1 MQAGTDNGTGHG
13 FYQRVPIPRRAPLNW
28 PNGAAAAFAVL
39 VSAEYYEMQPP
50 ENAFIPPNV
59 PGGFGRG
66 PYPDFRVYTARA
78 YGNRVG
84 IFRLYEALERHR
96 LPATVAVDMLTARLC
111 PAVIREAKRRGFEIA
126 GHGQAVTRVIS
137 ANMTEAEER
146 AYIKRSL
153 DAVEAASG
161 TRPKGWHGAEYG
173 ESSRTPALLA
183 ELGVQYVMD
192 WPNDEQ
198 PYTMTTSAGPIVSV
212 PVAIDCDDVFSH
224 FHRRIT
230 MRRWVQCVVE
240 ALDRLIAD
248 GRNSGRLLVL
258 NVHPWLMGHPYRA
271 SYFEELLQAVTAR
284 KDVWATTTGAI
295 AAWWKD
301 QGVAVALGRQ
311 PMSRD

>member
-1 MQAGTDNGTGHG
+1 MTQAEPGGGTGHS
-13 FYQRVPIPRRAPLNW
+13 YYERVPFPRRAPLHW
-28 PNGAAAAFAVL
+28 PNGAAVAFAVL

-50 ENAFIPPNV
+50 EGAFIPPNV

-96 LPATVAVDMLTARLC
+96 LPATVAVDMLSAQLC
-111 PAVIREAKRRGFEIA
+111 PAVIREATRHGFEIA

-137 ANMTEAEER
+137 ANMSEAEER
-146 AYIKRSL
+146 DHIRRSL
-153 DAVEAASG
+153 DAIEAASG
-161 TRPKGWHGAEYG
+161 ARPAGWHGAEYG
-173 ESSRTPALLA
+173 ESARSPALLA
-183 ELGVQYVMD
+183 ELGVKYVMD

-198 PYTMTTSAGPIVSV
+198 PYTMTTPAGPIVSV
-212 PVAIDCDDVFSH
+212 PVAVDCDDVFSH

-230 MRRWVQCVVE
+230 MRRWVECVVE

-248 GRNSGRLLVL
+248 GRNSGRLLLL

-271 SYFEELLQAVTAR
+271 TYFEEVLQAVAARSDIWPATA
-284 KDVWATTTGAI
+284 GAI
-295 AAWWKD
+295 AAWWSERE
-301 QGVAVALGRQ
+301 AANAPARRS
-311 PMSRD
+311 P